1 MYRVITTISAILVLA
16 FSAFGQDISIH
27 MMDSV
32 YTRTDVNPAYRFDK
46 NIVINLPGITV
57 GTYTNGVSVGDI
69 LIENGGLN
77 ELKLKE
83 GINTVNDVNYATG
96 ESSVNLIGLG
106 VTLGKWQLS
115 TGYNWHIKGSTNYTK
130 DVFLLAA
137 NGNAPYIGETLDV
150 GPELLL
156 QSYHE
161 VYLGASYKMNNVTF
175 GTRMK
180 FLSGINDISTDNAS
194 IKLTTEEEIYQ
205 LRVESD
211 YVLNT
216 TGVVDYDGLNNVDID
231 GGKLSDELFS
241 NFFGENSGVALDL
254 GVDWKVNDK
263 LSLSASVLDLG
274 TIVWKKDVVNY
285 ISKGDNTFEGV
296 DILDYI
302 DDDQEVVLEDSLYN
316 LLNFEERNEAYST
329 SVGAKIN
336 LSARYQMSP
345 KLTLGANYYRA
356 SNAINSR
363 YVMSVNGQYKA
374 LPWLSFGTG
383 YGLSSNSPVL
393 IPFNT
398 MMHLGIVDLYVSSDN
413 ILSSFSIGSAKVS
426 QLRLGLQLGF

>member
-1 MYRVITTISAILVLA
+1 MYKVITTIVAILLLG

-32 YTRTDVNPAYRFDK
+32 YARTDVNPAYRFDK
-46 NIVINLPGITV
+46 KIVIDLPGLTV
-57 GTYTNGVSVGDI
+57 GTYTNGVSIGD
-69 LIENGGLN
+69 LLVENGGLN

-83 GINTVNDVNYATG
+83 GINDVNDINYATG
-96 ESSVNLIGLG
+96 ESSVNLIGAG

-115 TGYNWHIKGSTNYTK
+115 TGYNWHYKGSTNYTK

-161 VYLGASYKMNNVTF
+161 VYLGASYQMNSVTF
-175 GTRMK
+175 GTRIK
-180 FLSGINDISTDNAS
+180 FMSGINDISTENAS

-216 TGVVDYDGLNNVDID
+216 TGAVDYDGINNVDVNGD
-231 GGKLSDELFS
+231 KLSDELFS
-241 NFFGENSGVALDL
+241 NFFGENSGVAIDL

-263 LSLSASVLDLG
+263 FSLSASVLDLG
-274 TIVWKKDVVNY
+274 SISWKKDVVNY

-316 LLNFEERNEAYST
+316 LLDFEESNEGYST
-329 SVGAKIN
+329 SIGAKIHLN
-336 LSARYQMSP
+336 ARYQMSP

-363 YVMSVNGQYKA
+363 YLISVNGQYKA

-383 YGLSSNSPVL
+383 YGLSSNSPIL

-398 MMHLGIVDLYVSSDN
+398 MLHLGIVDLYMSSDN
-413 ILSSFSIGSAKVS
+413 ILSSFSIKSAKVS
-426 QLRLGLQLGF
+426 QLRIGLQLGF